1 MSARWQA
8 IRPWYMIGVMTLV
21 SIVGYIDRQIVNLL
35 VEPIKADFKVSDT
48 QISLLQGL
56 AFMTAY
62 VAISPLFGRWVDKG
76 NRRNILIFQVVV
88 WSAFTAMC
96 GLVRNYTQLFVARV
110 GVGAAEAG
118 LVPAT
123 WSIIGDSFD
132 ADRLPRAFS
141 IYLMA
146 PYLGGG
152 LAMVAGGML
161 LRAAE
166 GWRAYSLPLVGAL
179 APWQLVFV
187 AVGIPG
193 MIMGAVLLTVRE
205 PSRGGVPAPQAME
218 HPASTEPTLA
228 EVFTTLWRQRAF
240 YLNFYLGMA
249 CIISVL
255 YAMPAWV
262 PSLLVRRFGMTPAD
276 VGLDYGILL
285 LISGSAGVLMGP
297 LVGRA
302 LSRSGRAD
310 SLVQVATI
318 AAVGLIGCGVA
329 LFFVDSY
336 LLTLAVATVAGLF
349 YSLPQAMSASAIQL
363 VTPNRMRGMAS
374 SLYILTITVIGLGV
388 GPTAVAMI
396 TDYVFGDPARVGE
409 SLAIVTMAS
418 AVSGAWLLWRG
429 AEGFRQCYQSN
440 ASPSPQSALRN
451 SGAVA

>member
-1 MSARWQA
+1 MRGKWQA
-8 IRPWYMIGVMTLV
+8 IRPWYMIGVMTLI

-62 VAISPLFGRWVDKG
+62 VAFSPLFGRWVDKG

-88 WSAFTAMC
+88 WSAFTAIC
-96 GLVRNYTQLFVARV
+96 GLVRNYAQLFMARV

-132 ADRLPRAFS
+132 AERLPRAFS

-152 LAMVAGGML
+152 LAMVAGGVL

-166 GWRAYSLPLVGAL
+166 GWQAYSLPLIGVL
-179 APWQLVFV
+179 APWQLVFL

-193 MIMGAVLLTVRE
+193 MLMGAILLTVKE
-205 PSRGGVPAPQAME
+205 PARGGVPVKAAAAAE
-218 HPASTEPTLA
+218 AAGNAPTLK
-228 EVFTTLWRQRAF
+228 EVFATLWRHRAF

-255 YAMPAWV
+255 YAMPAWT
-262 PSLLVRRFGMTPAD
+262 PSLLIRRFGMTPAD

-285 LISGSAGVLMGP
+285 LVSGSTGVLMGP
-297 LVGRA
+297 VVGKLLTRV
-302 LSRSGRAD
+302 GRAD

-318 AAVGLIGCGVA
+318 AAAGLVACSVA

-336 LLTLAVATVAGLF
+336 RVALGVATAAGLF

-363 VTPNRMRGMAS
+363 VTPNRMRGIAS

-388 GPTAVAMI
+388 GPTAVALL
-396 TDYVFGDPARVGE
+396 TDYVFANPARVGE
-409 SLAIVTMAS
+409 SLAIVTLAS
-418 AVSGAWLLWRG
+418 AVIGVWLLWRG
-429 AEGFRQCYQSN
+429 ARGFR
-440 ASPSPQSALRN
+440 AMMER
-451 SGAVA
+451 G